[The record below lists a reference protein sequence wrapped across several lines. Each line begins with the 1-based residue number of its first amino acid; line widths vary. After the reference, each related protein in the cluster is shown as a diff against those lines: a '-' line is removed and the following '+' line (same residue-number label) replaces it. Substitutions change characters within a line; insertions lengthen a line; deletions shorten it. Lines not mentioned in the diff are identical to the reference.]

1 MKAADPTTMLETTS
15 PYVLDDKIN
24 GKQDTNAAANY
35 RIGLYPESQFAT
47 KEKATQA
54 LRWERKIEMAM
65 EGHRWYDLVRWG
77 IAAEELNNYIKYES
91 QYLGKYQNK
100 YYNPNWTT
108 LPIPIN
114 EIRLMNGLLVQNEN
128 WK

>member
-1 MKAADPTTMLETTS
+1 MPPQTIVSVYIQNLNS
-15 PYVLDDKIN
+15 
-24 GKQDTNAAANY
+24 
-35 RIGLYPESQFAT
+35 
-47 KEKATQA
+47 
-54 LRWERKIEMAM
+54 LRKRKPPKHYAERKIEMAM

>member
-1 MKAADPTTMLETTS
+1 
-15 PYVLDDKIN
+15 
-24 GKQDTNAAANY
+24 
-35 RIGLYPESQFAT
+35 
-47 KEKATQA
+47 
-54 LRWERKIEMAM
+54 M

-114 EIRLMNGLLVQNEN
+114 EIRLMNGLLVLEINKWVNSFKKSSRACDMSGLLFNPQ
-128 WK
+128 K

>member
-1 MKAADPTTMLETTS
+1 M
-15 PYVLDDKIN
+15 DDKIN

>member
-1 MKAADPTTMLETTS
+1 
-15 PYVLDDKIN
+15 
-24 GKQDTNAAANY
+24 
-35 RIGLYPESQFAT
+35 
-47 KEKATQA
+47 
-54 LRWERKIEMAM
+54 MAM

-114 EIRLMNGLLVQNEN
+114 EIR
-128 WK
+128 